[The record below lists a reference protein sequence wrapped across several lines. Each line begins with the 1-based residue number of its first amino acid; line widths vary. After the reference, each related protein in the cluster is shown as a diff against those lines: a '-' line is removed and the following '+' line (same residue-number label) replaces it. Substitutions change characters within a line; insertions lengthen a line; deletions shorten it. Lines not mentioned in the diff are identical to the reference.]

1 MKVIELHEE
10 TGVKNI
16 KKFYIDLIE
25 TLKEESELILDFAK
39 IKRIDLSLAQILMAA
54 RRLARSDSK
63 ILKLRNV
70 SAEVRKQLQ
79 IAGLTRQW
87 RK

>member
-10 TGVKNI
+10 TGIKNI
-16 KKFYIDLIE
+16 KNFYIDLIE
-25 TLKEESELILDFAK
+25 TLKVESELVIDFSR
-39 IKRIDLSLAQILMAA
+39 IKRIDFSLAQILMAA
-54 RRLARSDSK
+54 RRLAKSDNK

-79 IAGLTRQW
+79 IAGLTR
-87 RK
+87 

>member
-1 MKVIELHEE
+1 MKVMELHEE

-25 TLKEESELILDFAK
+25 TLKGESELILDFAK

-54 RRLARSDSK
+54 RRLASSDSK

-70 SAEVRKQLQ
+70 SAQVRKQLQ
-79 IAGLTRQW
+79 IAGLIR
-87 RK
+87 

>member
-1 MKVIELHEE
+1 MKVIELDEE
-10 TGVKNI
+10 TGIKNI

-25 TLKEESELILDFAK
+25 IFKVESELVIDFSK
-39 IKRIDLSLAQILMAA
+39 IKRIDFSLAQILMAVG
-54 RRLARSDSK
+54 RLAKSDNK

-79 IAGLTRQW
+79 IAGLTRQ
-87 RK
+87 

>member
-1 MKVIELHEE
+1 VKVIELHEE

-16 KKFYIDLIE
+16 KNFYIDLIE
-25 TLKEESELILDFAK
+25 TLKGESELVLDFSRV
-39 IKRIDLSLAQILMAA
+39 KRIDLSLAQILMAA
-54 RRLARSDSK
+54 RRLAKGDNK

-79 IAGLTRQW
+79 IAGLTRYL
-87 RK
+87 RE

>member
-1 MKVIELHEE
+1 VKVIELHEE
-10 TGVKNI
+10 TGIKNI

-25 TLKEESELILDFAK
+25 TLKVESELVIDFSK
-39 IKRIDLSLAQILMAA
+39 IKRIDLSVAQMLMAA
-54 RRLARSDSK
+54 GRLVKSDNK

-79 IAGLTRQW
+79 IAGLTRY
-87 RK
+87 

>member
-10 TGVKNI
+10 TGIKNI

-25 TLKEESELILDFAK
+25 TLKVESELVIDLSR
-39 IKRIDLSLAQILMAA
+39 IKRIDLSVAQILMATG
-54 RRLARSDSK
+54 RIVKSDNK

-70 SAEVRKQLQ
+70 STEVRKQLQ
-79 IAGLTRQW
+79 IAGLT
-87 RK
+87 K

>member
-1 MKVIELHEE
+1 VKVIELHEE
-10 TGVKNI
+10 TGIKNI

-25 TLKEESELILDFAK
+25 TLKVESELVIDFSR
-39 IKRIDLSLAQILMAA
+39 IKRIDLSVAQILMAA
-54 RRLARSDSK
+54 GRIFKSDNK

-79 IAGLTRQW
+79 IAGLTR
-87 RK
+87 